1 MSEQVQESYKDHLM
15 LGMVQDFQRQ
25 RIAMGDNYIN
35 SQQRLT
41 GGLENACI
49 RGIRPYVEPDI
60 GEARALATMDSRIDP
75 LSQPFHVGNAQVLA
89 GIAEN
94 NALIRAKLEKI

>member
-1 MSEQVQESYKDHLM
+1 MADESYKDHLM

-49 RGIRPYVEPDI
+49 RGIRPYCEPDVA
-60 GEARALATMDSRIDP
+60 EARALATMDSRMDP
-75 LSQPFHVGNAQVLA
+75 LSQPFHVANSQVLA

-94 NALIRAKLEKI
+94 NALIRSKLEKI